1 MSTPIAAVL
10 TLTPDN
16 PCNATV
22 CDVDGKALYTVYT
35 EHGKATVTYVANA
48 DEEVLASL
56 EWHDT
61 RPDRVTLGKG
71 SPMSL
76 RDWMHF
82 SPIPF
87 KDDVTFKDGSGRKYK
102 WRGNSPGRALE
113 LFAEDD
119 GFKEPISRFFK
130 SRKDHKTGK
139 LESAQ
144 LAFTARALEIRD
156 TVIMSFLFLEKGRR
170 VNENTSQNVGDVL
183 GAPPLGAV
191 MGVNSRLHNGGV

>member
-87 KDDVTFKDGSGRKYK
+87 K
-102 WRGNSPGRALE
+102 E
-113 LFAEDD
+113 
-119 GFKEPISRFFK
+119 
-130 SRKDHKTGK
+130 
-139 LESAQ
+139 
-144 LAFTARALEIRD
+144 
-156 TVIMSFLFLEKGRR
+156 
-170 VNENTSQNVGDVL
+170 
-183 GAPPLGAV
+183 
-191 MGVNSRLHNGGV
+191 